1 MDSQPAVIHTIAR
14 HIGSS
19 PNVDRV
25 VLFGSRSRGDAR
37 ERSDIDLAV
46 VGPDITDREWLEM
59 REYVEEEAPT
69 LLLIDLVRWEEVDE
83 RLRYSSGTVYAWKA
97 LLCMPDARLRQFLE
111 DWVDAQDRLEEVLSV
126 SPETWQLPFPLSL
139 GTLLRDAVLLRFVF
153 VYDLAW
159 HTMTVSPWN
168 GPGVLQQA
176 YRSQWIE
183 DEGLWLRMVNDRNL
197 VAHTYREATALE
209 VYQRVKDDYAPHL
222 RQTYEMLKSEVS
234 DQPT

>member
-1 MDSQPAVIHTIAR
+1 
-14 HIGSS
+14 
-19 PNVDRV
+19 
-25 VLFGSRSRGDAR
+25 
-37 ERSDIDLAV
+37 
-46 VGPDITDREWLEM
+46 
-59 REYVEEEAPT
+59 
-69 LLLIDLVRWEEVDE
+69 
-83 RLRYSSGTVYAWKA
+83 
-97 LLCMPDARLRQFLE
+97 MPDARLRQFLE

-159 HTMTVSPWN
+159 HTMQRWLYLEGISLERPRA
-168 GPGVLQQA
+168 VLQQA

>member
-83 RLRYSSGTVYAWKA
+83 RLRYSICLEGVTLYA
-97 LLCMPDARLRQFLE
+97 RR
-111 DWVDAQDRLEEVLSV
+111 
-126 SPETWQLPFPLSL
+126 
-139 GTLLRDAVLLRFVF
+139 
-153 VYDLAW
+153 
-159 HTMTVSPWN
+159 
-168 GPGVLQQA
+168 
-176 YRSQWIE
+176 
-183 DEGLWLRMVNDRNL
+183 
-197 VAHTYREATALE
+197 
-209 VYQRVKDDYAPHL
+209 
-222 RQTYEMLKSEVS
+222 
-234 DQPT
+234 